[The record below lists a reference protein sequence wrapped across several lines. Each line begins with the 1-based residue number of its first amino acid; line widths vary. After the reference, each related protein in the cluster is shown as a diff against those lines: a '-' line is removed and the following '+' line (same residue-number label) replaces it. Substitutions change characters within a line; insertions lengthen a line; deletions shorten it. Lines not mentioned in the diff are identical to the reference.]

1 MHRSYGRLQK
11 NQEQRFWYLFSN
23 TRLLPNPKSSPA
35 LCTPKIW
42 GVQAPRCAVLPKP
55 SKLER
60 TARVHSTGEKR
71 QTAGKGLLLEERGCL
86 LGSTQ
91 CGEQCFWE
99 PPDKTCV
106 YHRDSHRAWPTWYLN
121 WSSLLKGYKSPL
133 TICLPSTP
141 FAPKMLAWP
150 YDADWYFNAIAGKC
164 SDQKFGSLCQDAN
177 LEDA

>member
-1 MHRSYGRLQK
+1 MVVYRKIRNRDFDIYFPNFLTLAYFLTLRAALLYAHPKYG
-11 NQEQRFWYLFSN
+11 
-23 TRLLPNPKSSPA
+23 
-35 LCTPKIW
+35 